1 MNKGLIVKIESP
13 KSNFKIY
20 GPSPNKICVGNKTLE

>member
-1 MNKGLIVKIESP
+1 MNKGLIVKIDSP
-13 KSNFKIY
+13 KSNFKTD